1 MQGIALIETVV
12 QASKGDKYSPFTERQ
27 LTVYKTLLDDI
38 PDEMFVAGITELLKS
53 RVYANL
59 PTPAEIR
66 EFCLGMKDDQ
76 IQVRVLEAE
85 NKIKKAL
92 GSVGTYNSV
101 AFDDPIIHLIIRDL
115 GGWVKLGQMNIDD
128 FENFLKWDFPKSY
141 KAYASRKNSEIP
153 TRFIG
158 VGRDEQNIVYIGNKE
173 RAKKWILAYE
183 NKQLGYVNSFETDNK
198 LALKEEYEKKQREF
212 LEWMA

>member
-1 MQGIALIETVV
+1 MQGIALIETIVE
-12 QASKGDKYSPFTERQ
+12 ATKGDKYKPFTQQQ

-53 RVYANL
+53 RIYANL

-76 IQVRVLEAE
+76 IQVRILEAQ
-85 NKIKKAL
+85 NKIKKAI
-92 GSVGTYNSV
+92 GSIGTYNSV
-101 AFDDPIIHLIIRDL
+101 AFDDPVIHLIIRDC

-153 TRFIG
+153 TRFVGI
-158 VGRDEQNIVYIGNKE
+158 GRDEANITYVGNKDK
-173 RAKKWILAYE
+173 AQKWILAYE
-183 NKQLGYVNSFETDNK
+183 NRQLGYCNEIELQNK
-198 LALKEEYEKKQREF
+198 NVTRMIESA
-212 LEWMA
+212 